1 MTLAFSIAAL
11 LAAIAVTVVTCVQ
24 LLYLESLRIR
34 TRERPALEFF
44 KETLEARLGLETE
57 RGSLTFSLIKHVGLA
72 LIGCLTLAATSAGA
86 PGWEAVLTACLLVG
100 FYTVIGTYIIPQI
113 VYHKTSGAGLLALAP
128 ALRALA
134 LAAAPLVWMLEFVQ
148 SLFDLANPPQN
159 AAASRP
165 EEHIE
170 ALIMAGEEEG
180 IIEKADR
187 ELIQSV
193 VAFGDK
199 TVREVM
205 TPRPRVVAIR
215 QDATIEELRQLVI
228 HEQFSR
234 IPVYEEN
241 IDQITG
247 FVHVRDVFELNEQ
260 QRSRKR
266 VRDIARPIRAVPESK
281 AVNDLL
287 REMQEEGAH
296 MAAVVDEYGSTAGIV
311 TMEDMVEEIVGEI
324 HDEHEPD
331 RDFREDPDG
340 SYVVSG
346 SFDIGRLEDLLDFH
360 PENGTESTTVGGLV
374 TEWLGH
380 VPEVGEETERDGIS
394 IKVLA
399 ANHLR
404 VDQVRV
410 AKAAAASNDPPA
422 NGHREDDR
430 AQETQT
436 NYVRTDDEPAR
447 GNGRHEP

>member
-1 MTLAFSIAAL
+1 MTLAFAAGAL
-11 LAAIAVTVVTCVQ
+11 FLAVIVTLVTCVQ
-24 LLYLESLRIR
+24 VLYLESLRIR
-34 TRERPALEFF
+34 TRERASLEFF

-57 RGSLTFSLIKHVGLA
+57 RGALSFSLIKHIGIAIIGA
-72 LIGCLTLAATSAGA
+72 LIMVAAMQTS
-86 PGWEAVLTACLLVG
+86 PLWEAVAATVVLMTFYIVVG
-100 FYTVIGTYIIPQI
+100 TFIIPQI
-113 VYHKTSGAGLLALAP
+113 VYRASSGRGLLALAP
-128 ALRALA
+128 LLRVLA
-134 LAAAPLVWMLEFVQ
+134 WIVRPLVWALEFLQ
-148 SLFDLANPPQN
+148 SLFELS
-159 AAASRP
+159 AATSGGEAARP

-170 ALIMAGEEEG
+170 ALILAGEEEG
-180 IIEKADR
+180 IIEKGDR

-215 QDATIEELRQLVI
+215 QSATLDELRNLVI
-228 HEQFSR
+228 NEQFSR
-234 IPVYEEN
+234 IPVYQEN
-241 IDQITG
+241 IDQIIG
-247 FVHVRDVFELNEQ
+247 FVHIRDMFELDEDE
-260 QRSRKR
+260 RKR
-266 VRDIARPIRAVPESK
+266 MRVTEIMRPIRAVPETK
-281 AVNDLL
+281 PVNDLL

-331 RDFREDPDG
+331 RDFRKDPDG

-346 SFDIGRLEDLLDFH
+346 SFDLGRLEDLLDFH
-360 PENGTESTTVGGLV
+360 PHEETESTTVGGLV

-380 VPEVGEETERDGIS
+380 VPEVGEETDRDGIH

-410 AKAAAASNDPPA
+410 AKITT
-422 NGHREDDR
+422 NG
-430 AQETQT
+430 Q
-436 NYVRTDDEPAR
+436 
-447 GNGRHEP
+447 